1 MTMIETARAG
11 TEVVAIGVGGRVE
24 LSRNEI
30 RIIKDGAWGYIV
42 EALWLGY
49 GILEKR
55 LFLDQIAAVDIV
67 QMLVLPGFIH
77 FAYQGSPPLT
87 GHYIE
92 DALAE
97 NSLIMN
103 PFDPR
108 KFHELKDRIDQ
119 FITAKW

>member
-1 MTMIETARAG
+1 MVMIETVRPAAAL
-11 TEVVAIGVGGRVE
+11 VAVGVGGRVE

-30 RIIKDGAWGYIV
+30 RIIKDGAWGYAV
-42 EALWLGY
+42 EVLWLGY
-49 GILEKR
+49 GILDKR

-67 QMLVLPGFIH
+67 QMIMLPSFIR

-87 GHYIE
+87 GHYVA

-103 PFDPR
+103 LFDQR
-108 KFHELKDRIDQ
+108 KFYELKDRIDQ
-119 FITAKW
+119 FIAAK

>member
-1 MTMIETARAG
+1 MSMIETTRTG
-11 TEVVAIGVGGRVE
+11 TAIVAVGVGGRIE

-30 RIIKDGAWGYIV
+30 RIIKDGAWGYVV
-42 EALWLGY
+42 ETLWLGY
-49 GILEKR
+49 GILDKR

-67 QMLVLPGFIH
+67 QMMVLPSFIR

-87 GHYIE
+87 GHYVA

-103 PFDPR
+103 PFDQR
-108 KFHELKDRIDQ
+108 KFYELKDRIDQ
-119 FITAKW
+119 FIAAKW

>member
-1 MTMIETARAG
+1 MVMIQTARPAAAL
-11 TEVVAIGVGGRVE
+11 VAVGVGGRIE
-24 LSRNEI
+24 LSLNEI
-30 RIIKDGAWGYIV
+30 RIIKDGAWGYAV
-42 EALWLGY
+42 EVLWLGY
-49 GILEKR
+49 GILDKR

-67 QMLVLPGFIH
+67 QMIVLPSFIR

-87 GHYIE
+87 GHYVA

-103 PFDPR
+103 PFDQR

-119 FITAKW
+119 FIAAK

>member
-1 MTMIETARAG
+1 MVMIETVRPAAAL
-11 TEVVAIGVGGRVE
+11 VAVGVGGRVE

-30 RIIKDGAWGYIV
+30 RIIKDGAWGYAV
-42 EALWLGY
+42 EVLWLGY
-49 GILEKR
+49 GILDKR

-67 QMLVLPGFIH
+67 QMIVLPSFIR

-87 GHYIE
+87 GHYVT

-103 PFDPR
+103 PFDQR

-119 FITAKW
+119 FIAAK

>member
-1 MTMIETARAG
+1 MVMIETARPAAAL
-11 TEVVAIGVGGRVE
+11 VAVGVGGRIE
-24 LSRNEI
+24 LSLNEI
-30 RIIKDGAWGYIV
+30 RIIKDGAWGYAV
-42 EALWLGY
+42 EVLWLGY
-49 GILEKR
+49 GILDKR

-67 QMLVLPGFIH
+67 QMIVLPSFIR

-87 GHYIE
+87 GHYVT

-103 PFDPR
+103 PFDQR

-119 FITAKW
+119 FIAAK

>member
-1 MTMIETARAG
+1 MVMIQTARPAAAL
-11 TEVVAIGVGGRVE
+11 VAVGVGGRIE

-30 RIIKDGAWGYIV
+30 RIIKDGAWGYAV
-42 EALWLGY
+42 EVLWLGY
-49 GILEKR
+49 GILDKR

-67 QMLVLPGFIH
+67 QMIVLPSFIR

-87 GHYIE
+87 GHYVT

-103 PFDPR
+103 PFDQR

-119 FITAKW
+119 FIAAK

>member
-1 MTMIETARAG
+1 MVMIETARPAAAL
-11 TEVVAIGVGGRVE
+11 VAVGVGGRIE
-24 LSRNEI
+24 LSLNEI
-30 RIIKDGAWGYIV
+30 RIIKDGAWGYAV
-42 EALWLGY
+42 EGLWLGY
-49 GILEKR
+49 GILDKR

-67 QMLVLPGFIH
+67 QMIVLPSFIR

-87 GHYIE
+87 GHYVT

-103 PFDPR
+103 PFDQR

-119 FITAKW
+119 FIAAK